1 MLQRLPDCD
10 DIKATPR
17 VIAAMIEDVLREGSG
32 EIVDSRDARAAIG
45 RKTAAMFK
53 AWLTTRLHEAAQ

>member
-1 MLQRLPDCD
+1 MAVGKR
-10 DIKATPR
+10 
-17 VIAAMIEDVLREGSG
+17 EDGVLREGSG

-53 AWLTTRLHEAAQ
+53 ARLTDLRS